1 MSNAELNMKDT
12 VDLIKS
18 LDKRMMNGQKTS
30 DDARKQLYSKV
41 LSIETNVV
49 E

>member
-1 MSNAELNMKDT
+1 MSNSELNMKDT
-12 VDLIKS
+12 IDLIKS
-18 LDKRMMNGQKTS
+18 LDRRMVNGQKAS